1 MCHLKYILFAAVLLC
16 ICWSCSGDLLSPTS
30 STSGNTGKG
39 GSLARFAFVGNYL
52 YVVDDINVKTYNVS
66 KAENPELV
74 GTIRIGWGV
83 ETIFAYGK
91 NLFFGSQ
98 TGVHLFEIQKD
109 GQPKYVS
116 FYRHFQSCD
125 PVVSDGQ
132 YAYSTIRSG
141 VACRT
146 TTPINELHILDI
158 SDIQNP
164 KQVSVVPMTNPI
176 GLTIDGNTLFVCD
189 AGLRILDVSDKKV
202 PREIKYLKDIDAV
215 DVIGLDKQLII
226 IGKSSVTQ
234 LDYHNLSEP
243 RVLSVLPL
251 KLP

>member
-1 MCHLKYILFAAVLLC
+1 MRKTLLILSIIFLFFMG
-16 ICWSCSGDLLSPTS
+16 WSCNKDLVSPS
-30 STSGNTGKG
+30 DTGKG

-52 YVVDDINVKTYNVS
+52 YVIDNQSVKTYNV
-66 KAENPELV
+66 AQAVNPELV
-74 GTIRIGWGV
+74 GTVYISWNI

-98 TGVHLFEIQKD
+98 SGVYLYAIQSD

-116 FYRHFQSCD
+116 FYPHFEACD
-125 PVVSDGQ
+125 PVIADGK

-141 VACRT
+141 AACRAAK
-146 TTPINELHILDI
+146 PVNELHILDI
-158 SDIQNP
+158 SDINKP
-164 KQVSVVPMTNPI
+164 LQVSVVPMTNPI

-189 AGLRILDVSDKKV
+189 AGLRILDVSDKKN

-226 IGKSSVTQ
+226 IGKAAVTQ
-234 LDYHNLSEP
+234 LDYSNLAAP

-251 KLP
+251 K